1 MMDTENDMTQLIREF
16 SSTDADCEAVVEIHN
31 MLWPEYLGSTKGM
44 RANDANRDPA
54 FYFQRLMWE
63 EDGKVVAYASFG
75 ESAWSHKP
83 GKYFIYIQVPPD
95 HQRRGIGSAFYD
107 HIMEV
112 LAKREN
118 HPQKLVSDTREDM
131 EEYIRFLTKRGFKQT
146 QRQEVSRLD
155 VAGFDWEAFAGY
167 RGRAQSHGLAIATV
181 VELSKTDPEYKRK
194 LYDLVWEILKDV
206 PMPDPLTRRPY
217 DLWIKQFDH
226 PAFFPESWFI
236 ATDGDDYVGMSSL
249 WLALAD
255 QNRLDVGLTGMLRPY
270 RRKGIATELKV
281 HTIELARDRN
291 VRYLTTDNEEN
302 NPMYDL
308 NVKLGF
314 ARMPG
319 WLNFANELNRE
330 KAETGT

>member
-1 MMDTENDMTQLIREF
+1 METENDMTQLIRAF
-16 SSTDADCEAVVEIHN
+16 SKTDADYEAVAEIHN
-31 MLWPEYLGSTKGM
+31 MLWPEYLESTEGM
-44 RANDANRDPA
+44 RANDANRDPR

-63 EDGKVVAYASFG
+63 EKGKVVAYASFG
-75 ESAWSHKP
+75 EPAWSYKP
-83 GKYFIYIQVPPD
+83 GKYFIYIQVLPD
-95 HQRRGIGSAFYD
+95 HQRRGIGSSLYD
-107 HIMEV
+107 HIVEI
-112 LAKREN
+112 LSKCEN
-118 HPQKLVSDTREDM
+118 RPQKLTTDTREDM
-131 EEYIRFLTKRGFKQT
+131 DEYVRFLAKRGFRQT

-155 VAGFDWEAFAGY
+155 VADFDWEVFAGY

-181 VELSKTDPEYKRK
+181 AELSKTDPEYKRK

-226 PAFFPESWFI
+226 PAFLPESWFI
-236 ATDGDDYVGMSSL
+236 ALDGDDYVGMSSL

-255 QNRLDVGLTGMLRPY
+255 QSRLYVGLTGVLRAH

-281 HTIELARDRN
+281 HTIELAGHRN
-291 VRYLTTDNEEN
+291 VSYLLTDNEEN

-314 ARMPG
+314 RRMPG
-319 WLNFANELNRE
+319 WLSFANELNQE
-330 KAETGT
+330 NTETHT